1 MNQEKLL
8 TYQPVAG
15 LLPRPSAGTPAKT
28 IALPAPDMTTGLP
41 LMGALWQR
49 HSTREFGTEALSL
62 HRLGELLWAA
72 NGINRAAAG
81 GHTAPSAHGIHE
93 IDVYA
98 ALPGGLY
105 RYDPQQHCLLLK
117 RDIDARGLTGY
128 QDFVKEAALDLVYVV
143 NHGRMTGMPRQ
154 QQDVFSGVAA
164 GAIAQN
170 VYLYCAS
177 SGLATV
183 VRGWL
188 NQRQLAE
195 AMSLN
200 EDEVPVLAQS
210 VGFRAA
216 GGAAQ

>member
-15 LLPRPSAGTPAKT
+15 LLPRPAAGTPAKT
-28 IALPAPDMTTGLP
+28 IALPAPDTASGLP
-41 LMGALWQR
+41 LMDALQR
-49 HSTREFGTEALSL
+49 RRSTREFSAEALSP
-62 HRLGELLWAA
+62 HQLGELLWAA

-81 GHTAPSAHGIHE
+81 GHTAPSAHDIHE

-98 ALPGGLY
+98 ALPDGLY
-105 RYDPQQHCLLLK
+105 RYDPRQHALLLK
-117 RDIDARGLTGY
+117 RAIDARGLTGY

-143 NHGRMTGMPRQ
+143 NHGRMTGAPGQ
-154 QQDVFSGVAA
+154 QQDIFAGVAA

-177 SGLATV
+177 RGLATV

-188 NQRQLAE
+188 NQRQLAQ

-210 VGFRAA
+210 VGFPPA
-216 GGAAQ
+216 GNGA